1 MDCISVINQ
10 KGGVGKTSTAVNLGA
25 ALAQRDKRMLLID
38 LDPQGHLTAH
48 FGMDHVAVGAGIYEV
63 LTRDLPLE
71 SAMHPVSP
79 NITIIPAQI
88 DLAAA
93 EMELVSVVGR
103 EVILRDLFESQAW
116 PYDMVMIDCP
126 PSLGVL
132 TLNALA
138 ASTHVVIPLQPHFL
152 ALQGV
157 GKLLETVSLVSKRI
171 NPKLKVAGMVMCMY
185 EAGTRLAGEVGEDL
199 AGFITS
205 ARGTNVPWSR
215 AKIFD
220 AKIRRNVKLAEAPSY
235 GQSIFGYA
243 PRCNGAEDYLAL
255 GDELIAHLAAMSG
268 VEVEKA
274 TEQKTAVKPEP
285 AVPVAAATAPPT
297 AKATAPI
304 ATPAT
309 PATPPIATAATA
321 LVPPI
326 AKAAVPAKEVP
337 QVKTAVETPV
347 VPPARVADAA
357 SVMTATPTVASSPT
371 PPKRRPPTR
380 KAPEAPAPQPVA
392 TE

>member
-1 MDCISVINQ
+1 
-10 KGGVGKTSTAVNLGA
+10 
-25 ALAQRDKRMLLID
+25 MLLID

-63 LTRDLPLE
+63 LTQDLPLE
-71 SAMHPVSP
+71 SAMHPVAP

-103 EVILRDLFESQAW
+103 EVILRDLFESQDW

-199 AGFITS
+199 AGFITA
-205 ARGTNVPWSR
+205 ARGTKVPWSE

-220 AKIRRNVKLAEAPSY
+220 SKIRRNVKLAEAPSY

-243 PRCNGAEDYLAL
+243 PRCNGAEDYLNL
-255 GDELIAHLAAMSG
+255 GDELIKHLAMMAG
-268 VEVEKA
+268 GAVDTDAVAKTTIEVPK
-274 TEQKTAVKPEP
+274 VEP
-285 AVPVAAATAPPT
+285 A
-297 AKATAPI
+297 AKT
-304 ATPAT
+304 
-309 PATPPIATAATA
+309 
-321 LVPPI
+321 
-326 AKAAVPAKEVP
+326 AAVPAPTAEAPKAQPVVAAPKVSPAPAAKSLATVSKSTASATAIPTVVKDPSTTVSAAP
-337 QVKTAVETPV
+337 QVAAAAPRVVEAAPV
-347 VPPARVADAA
+347 VPATVREA
-357 SVMTATPTVASSPT
+357 SESKPVATPVALAAPVEKVTPSATPT

-380 KAPEAPAPQPVA
+380 KAPEAVPVPQAVA
-392 TE
+392 IE